1 MHNLQ
6 KFNPAL
12 LRKAILDMAYRG
24 QSVHIGC
31 AFSIVEILSVLH
43 REHLRYPGND
53 PRHDSRDYLVLSKG
67 HGVMAQYACMHERGW
82 LTTDAME
89 NYFKDG
95 THLRGLAEVDVPG
108 LEVTAGSLG
117 HGLSVGTG
125 LALAAKLKQTDQ
137 LVYAIVGDGEA
148 NEGPIWEAMLFAAH
162 FKLDNLLIIIDKND
176 FQAMGSTQDVM
187 DAGDLVS
194 KFRAF
199 GFETAP
205 VDGHDETALHKAIAE
220 LASRKN
226 GKPKALIAQT
236 VKGQGVSFMAG
247 NNVWHYTR
255 LNSETYAAAIREIEA
270 N

>member
-1 MHNLQ
+1 
-6 KFNPAL
+6 
-12 LRKAILDMAYRG
+12 
-24 QSVHIGC
+24 
-31 AFSIVEILSVLH
+31 
-43 REHLRYPGND
+43 
-53 PRHDSRDYLVLSKG
+53 
-67 HGVMAQYACMHERGW
+67 
-82 LTTDAME
+82 
-89 NYFKDG
+89 
-95 THLRGLAEVDVPG
+95 
-108 LEVTAGSLG
+108 
-117 HGLSVGTG
+117 
-125 LALAAKLKQTDQ
+125 
-137 LVYAIVGDGEA
+137 
-148 NEGPIWEAMLFAAH
+148 MLFAAH